1 MALPCL
7 PETKYTNRQRQ
18 ELQVKVLINVLVH
31 VTEHFIHTVAGVF
44 RAILPFL
51 TGPLSRP
58 NTPTSDATLPPV
70 SMSVSAP
77 SSSSSATP
85 SASPAS
91 PLPPSGGVGPKQTVD
106 LASREDKDIV
116 HKIIK
121 GEINHYNL
129 ERQLNDCTRAVN
141 IRRRVFEHTLGRS
154 LAGLPYEHY
163 DYGKVLGQCCEL
175 VIGHIPL
182 PVGVV
187 GPLVLDGTSYFV
199 PMATV
204 EGCLVASAN
213 RGCKAIGASGGGS
226 TIVIRDGMSRGP
238 VVRMPSCVRAG
249 QLKCWLD
256 QVENVERIAE
266 AFNGT
271 TRFGRLECIKSTVA
285 GRNVYLRFTAF
296 SGDAMG
302 MNMVSKGVNK
312 ALEVLQR
319 LFTDME
325 IVSISGNYC
334 TDKKP
339 AAMNWLE
346 GRGKS
351 VVAEAIVL
359 GDIVRTVLKT
369 SVDAMVDCNIQ
380 KNLVGSAM
388 AGALGGYNAHASN
401 LVSAVFL
408 ATGQDIAQNVESSNC
423 ITLMERINEG
433 KDLYISVTMPSIEVG
448 TVGGGTHLPAQMT
461 CLEMLGVRGPC
472 TSRPGAHAQQL
483 ARIVAGL
490 VLAGELSLMAA
501 LAAGHL
507 VKSHMQYN
515 RQVKEKPSIPGPVCF
530 SSQST
535 NEHCSS

>member
-271 TRFGRLECIKSTVA
+271 TRFGRLECVRSCSLSVGWFDGPFSPFCPPDQVDGSGTQCLSSVHCLFGRRHGHEHGFQGGQQGSGGFAATVYRY
-285 GRNVYLRFTAF
+285 GDCEYL
-296 SGDAMG
+296 
-302 MNMVSKGVNK
+302 
-312 ALEVLQR
+312 
-319 LFTDME
+319 
-325 IVSISGNYC
+325 
-334 TDKKP
+334 
-339 AAMNWLE
+339 
-346 GRGKS
+346 
-351 VVAEAIVL
+351 
-359 GDIVRTVLKT
+359 
-369 SVDAMVDCNIQ
+369 
-380 KNLVGSAM
+380 
-388 AGALGGYNAHASN
+388 
-401 LVSAVFL
+401 
-408 ATGQDIAQNVESSNC
+408 
-423 ITLMERINEG
+423 
-433 KDLYISVTMPSIEVG
+433 
-448 TVGGGTHLPAQMT
+448 
-461 CLEMLGVRGPC
+461 
-472 TSRPGAHAQQL
+472 
-483 ARIVAGL
+483 
-490 VLAGELSLMAA
+490 GELLHGQETCCDE
-501 LAAGHL
+501 LA
-507 VKSHMQYN
+507 
-515 RQVKEKPSIPGPVCF
+515 
-530 SSQST
+530 
-535 NEHCSS
+535 